1 MEWSDDS
8 ASSRITLDDGRVL
21 TKCDQCRQ
29 MHSERNP
36 PTIPPCEECKVDLN
50 EENQEAAAI
59 YQLVRGQIRT
69 RHNGQYDEVVDLD
82 YSAVKMV
89 MDLYGVRD
97 QKEVFEKVRQTF
109 YFFANKARDERG

>member
-1 MEWSDDS
+1 MEQSDNF
-8 ASSRITLDDGRVL
+8 ASSSITLSDGREL

-29 MHSERNP
+29 MHAERVP
-36 PTIPPCEECKVDLN
+36 PTVPPCDTCWVDLN
-50 EENQEAAAI
+50 GENQEAATI
-59 YQLVRGQIRT
+59 YQLCRGQIRT

-97 QKEVFEKVRQTF
+97 QRSVFEKVRRTF
-109 YFFANKARDERG
+109 FHFVSKSREK